1 MRKILIGNLLA
12 LTVLLVNSNV
22 IAQKVGAKAGINISR
37 ISYSGD
43 GETIEMIK
51 DNIAVLTSTTYGIY
65 LNYSIIPLLSLQVE
79 GNYDPRGNKFDPD
92 FYNYLYSLGSKKSY
106 TDFAFDGEISDRLN
120 YLTFPV
126 MLKAKLAFF
135 HVEAGP
141 YLGFLLN
148 AKQVIKGSATVSGQ
162 TMSIDEEADSKDYY
176 KSTDFGIA
184 AGAGVTF
191 NLGPAQLMAGARYMM
206 GMTNIL
212 KEPSANESSKHQVI
226 TLFAG
231 VAIGL

>member
-1 MRKILIGNLLA
+1 MIGNLLA
-12 LTVLLVNSNV
+12 LTLLCVNLDV
-22 IAQKVGAKAGINISR
+22 MAQKVGAKAGINISR
-37 ISYSGD
+37 IGYSGD
-43 GETIEMIK
+43 GDAIEQVK
-51 DNIAVLTSTTYGIY
+51 DNMAVLTSTTYGIY
-65 LNYSIIPLLSLQVE
+65 LNYNIIPLLSLQIE

-92 FYNYLYSLGSKKSY
+92 FYTYLYSLGSKSSSS
-106 TDFAFDGEISDRLN
+106 DFAFDGEISEKLN

-141 YLGFLLN
+141 YFGFLLN
-148 AKQVIKGSATVSGQ
+148 AKQIIKGTATVSGQ
-162 TMSIDEEADSKDYY
+162 TVSIDEEEDSKDSY
-176 KSTDFGIA
+176 KSTDIGIA

-212 KEPSANESSKHQVI
+212 KDPSANESAKHQVI
-226 TLFAG
+226 TLYAG